1 MRKEY
6 ISPRLLIGE
15 MTNEVSLLQSSYVD
29 IDGKTDRFDAKRSKF
44 NEEEMEEF
52 EELEREVE

>member
-15 MTNEVSLLQSSYVD
+15 MTNRESILASSYID
-29 IDGKTDRFDAKRSKF
+29 IDGKTDSFNAKRSGF
-44 NEEEMEEF
+44 NKEEMEEF
-52 EELEREVE
+52 EELERELE